1 MFSMATGVLLMW
13 LIFVRFGLQGT
24 TVPVS
29 AKSLHSEQGSGMEGL
44 VARVDTSSGLGALPD
59 DLSRGV
65 FGIFGIPFDALNLSS
80 LLHKIGAATSA
91 GAPFLIST
99 ANVNFLMSGLSDS
112 EFRESLLLSDLCLVD
127 GMPIVWI
134 ARLLG
139 IPIGE
144 RLAGSD
150 LFDTLK
156 ASNATGRRLKVFLFG
171 GGEGVAEHV
180 SEGLNARPSGM
191 ECVGTLNPGFGSV
204 EELSSEQIIKT
215 INASQADLL
224 AVFLSASKAQKWLLH
239 NHDRLQ
245 IPVRAQFGAVI
256 NFQAGTIERAPP
268 FLRKIGFEWVWR
280 IKEEPYLWRRY
291 WLDGKGLFWLLATR
305 ALPLGVNML
314 KRRLASLFKLDNL
327 KIDWIDHDHSTVIQL
342 SGYAIA
348 RHADSATSLFRHA
361 LDERKP
367 VTVDLSKL
375 HAIDQRF
382 FGLFLMLR
390 KQLRRHGHDL
400 NFSGITAKAERA
412 FRQNGF
418 YFLLQ
423 AQERE

>member
-1 MFSMATGVLLMW
+1 VADLERFVLQ
-13 LIFVRFGLQGT
+13 RT
-24 TVPVS
+24 TVPIT
-29 AKSLHSEQGSGMEGL
+29 AKSLRSKRGNGIEGL
-44 VARVDTSSGLGALPD
+44 VACVDASSGLSSLPD

-65 FGIFGIPFDALNLSS
+65 FGIFGAPFDALNLSS
-80 LLHKIGAATSA
+80 LLHTIGAATSA
-91 GAPFLIST
+91 GLPFLIST
-99 ANVNFLMSGLSDS
+99 LNVNFLMSSLSDS

-171 GGEGVAEHV
+171 GGEGVAESV
-180 SEGLNARPSGM
+180 SESLNARPSGM

-204 EELSSEQIIKT
+204 EELSTDQIIKT

-245 IPVRAQFGAVI
+245 VPVRAQFGAVI

-291 WLDGKGLFWLLATR
+291 WLDGKDLFFLLATR
-305 ALPLGVNML
+305 ALPLGVDVL
-314 KRRLASLFKLDNL
+314 KRRLAALCKSDDLR
-327 KIDWIDHDHSTVIQL
+327 IDRTEHDHSTVIHL

-348 RHADSATSLFRHA
+348 RHVDRAISMFRTA
-361 LDERKP
+361 LDARKP
-367 VTVDLSKL
+367 VTVDLSKI

-390 KQLRRHGHDL
+390 KQLRRQGRDL
-400 NFSGITAKAERA
+400 NFSGITAKADRA

-418 YFLLQ
+418 DFLLQ
-423 AQERE
+423 AGERE